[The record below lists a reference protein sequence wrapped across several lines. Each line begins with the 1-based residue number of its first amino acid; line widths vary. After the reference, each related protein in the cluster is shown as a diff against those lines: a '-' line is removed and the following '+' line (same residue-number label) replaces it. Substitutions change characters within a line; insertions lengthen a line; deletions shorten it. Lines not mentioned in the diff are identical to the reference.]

1 VRFYF
6 SLFLTLAVVLG
17 AVRLTA
23 TAAPE
28 PILVGAVLSFTGP
41 SAPLG
46 QPQVNSLELAE
57 QQINAHGGVLGR
69 PIHFEIV
76 DDEAKPDVA
85 AQLAQQ
91 LIGKGAIAI
100 ICGTRTATSAAVV
113 RVTTGANVVQFFLTP
128 TTELWKTPRG
138 VTKTVFQVAATAENE
153 AKAEVAFAQQTL
165 KAKSISILHD
175 ENEYGAGAS
184 AATADAAK
192 ALGLAVL
199 GSDSYPGVATDF
211 TPQLLRIK
219 AAKPDVIMLIGATNT
234 PALATVQAR
243 TLGLTMPIMGT
254 SAILNPAFLR
264 VVGSAA
270 DPGLYS
276 DTNFNFTYPDPIAKA
291 YIAAYTAQYH
301 VPAVLFG
308 AFAIDTAY
316 LIVKALEKTK
326 GKSDGPTLAAAL
338 ETMDPYHG
346 TAGTYHYSAT
356 DHNGLSASDVHI
368 AVARKGVWFTIK

>member
-1 VRFYF
+1 VVAIV
-6 SLFLTLAVVLG
+6 SLAG
-17 AVRLTA
+17 PPAS
-23 TAAPE
+23 AAPE
-28 PILVGAVLSFTGP
+28 PILVGAVLSYSGP

-57 QQINAHGGVLGR
+57 KQINAAGGVLGR

-128 TTELWKTPRG
+128 STELWNTPKG
-138 VTKTVFQVAATAENE
+138 VTKTVFQVAATAQNE
-153 AKAEVAFAQQTL
+153 AKAEVLFAKQTL
-165 KAKSISILHD
+165 KAKSLSILHD
-175 ENEYGAGAS
+175 ENEYGTGAA

-192 ALGLAVL
+192 AIDLNVL

-211 TPQLLRIK
+211 TPQLLKIK

-243 TLGLTMPIMGT
+243 TLGLMMPIMGT

-264 VVGSAA
+264 VVGAAA
-270 DPGLYS
+270 DPGLYA
-276 DTNFNFTYPDPIAKA
+276 DTNFNFTYPDAVAKA
-291 YIAAYTAQYH
+291 YISAYTSAYH
-301 VPAVLFG
+301 QPAVLFG

-316 LIVKALEKTK
+316 LIVKALEKAK
-326 GKSDGPTLAAAL
+326 GKSDGTTLATAL
-338 ETMDPYHG
+338 ETMEPYHG

-356 DHNGLSASDVHI
+356 DHNGLTAADVHI
-368 AVARKGVWFTIK
+368 AVAHKGVWFTIK